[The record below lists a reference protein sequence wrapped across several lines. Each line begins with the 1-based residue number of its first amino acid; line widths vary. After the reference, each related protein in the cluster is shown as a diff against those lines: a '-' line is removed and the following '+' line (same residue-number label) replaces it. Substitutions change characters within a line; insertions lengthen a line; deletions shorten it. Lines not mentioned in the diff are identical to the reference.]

1 MNISFTPKAWE
12 DYQYWMGQDK
22 KKVVKINQLLK
33 DILRN
38 PFEGIGMPEPLKFQY
53 SGFWSRRIDQT
64 HRLVYKVDAN
74 QIIVVKCRYHY
85 DD

>member
-1 MNISFTPKAWE
+1 MNISFTPKAWD
-12 DYQYWMGQDK
+12 DYQYWLSQDK
-22 KKVVKINQLLK
+22 KKIVKINQLLK

-53 SGFWSRRIDQT
+53 TGFWSRRIDQKN
-64 HRLVYKVDAN
+64 RLIYQVLDQ

>member
-1 MNISFTPKAWE
+1 MNISFTPIAWE
-12 DYQYWMGQDK
+12 DYQYWMSQDK

-53 SGFWSRRIDQT
+53 SGFWSRRIDHT
-64 HRLVYKVDAN
+64 HRLIYKVDAN
-74 QIIVVKCRYHY
+74 QITVVKCRYHY

>member
-1 MNISFTPKAWE
+1 MNISFTPIAWE
-12 DYQYWMGQDK
+12 DYQYWMSQDK

-64 HRLVYKVDAN
+64 NRLVYKVDAN
-74 QIIVVKCRYHY
+74 QIIAIKCRYHY

>member
-1 MNISFTPKAWE
+1 MNISFTPIAWE
-12 DYQYWMGQDK
+12 DYQYWMSQDK

-64 HRLVYKVDAN
+64 HRLVYKVDAY
-74 QIIVVKCRYHY
+74 QIIVVKSRYHY

>member
-12 DYQYWMGQDK
+12 DYQYWMSQDK

-38 PFEGIGMPEPLKFQY
+38 PFEGIGMPETLKFQY
-53 SGFWSRRIDQT
+53 AGFWSRRIDQKKQLYGIT
-64 HRLVYKVDAN
+64 FLGGSSLGCGSD
-74 QIIVVKCRYHY
+74 
-85 DD
+85 

>member
-1 MNISFTPKAWE
+1 MNISFTPNAWE
-12 DYQYWMGQDK
+12 DYQYWSNNDK
-22 KKVVKINQLLK
+22 KKIVKINQLLK
-33 DILRN
+33 DILKN

-64 HRLVYKVDAN
+64 NRLVYKVDVS